1 MKKFFY
7 LSVFCASALAACTG
21 GAFTKTKDG
30 VEYKII
36 SKGEGKTVGYGNY
49 IQMHITQLYNNG
61 TKDTVLM
68 DTRDMMP
75 RIQILDSVNTPLTY
89 FTILSKMKKGDSL
102 VLRIL
107 TDTAFK
113 KNIQEMPPF
122 MKKGKYLYT
131 LVKMVNIFET
141 QEQADSA
148 NKAERFI
155 AKPIIYKKQL
165 EEIEKDLATKKQ
177 QADTDDKLIQE
188 YLTKNNI
195 KAHKTK
201 WGTYV
206 SITTEGTGEN
216 LTTDNIAILNYTG
229 RTLDSGKVFDS
240 NTDPKFKHTEP
251 LEVNLGEFGG
261 IILGFP
267 DALLQMKKGTK
278 ATVFI
283 PSVLAYGANGR
294 EPSIKANDILI
305 FDMDVT
311 NATTEEEA
319 IAKQQAMQD
328 KMIEEQKR
336 VTDSLQKASKK

>member
-7 LSVFCASALAACTG
+7 LSVFCVLALAACTG
-21 GAFTKTKDG
+21 SFTRTKDG

-49 IQMHITQLYNNG
+49 IQMHIKQLYNNG

-89 FTILSKMKKGDSL
+89 YTILSKMKKGDSL
-102 VLRIL
+102 VLKIL
-107 TDTAFK
+107 TDSAFK
-113 KNIQEMPPF
+113 KNMQEMPPF

-131 LVKMVNIFET
+131 LVKLVNIFET
-141 QEQADSA
+141 QDQADSA
-148 NKAERFI
+148 NKAERVL
-155 AKPIIYKKQL
+155 AKPVMYKKQL
-165 EEIEKDLATKKQ
+165 EEIEKDLASKKQ
-177 QADTDDKLIQE
+177 QADKDDKLIQD

-195 KAHKTK
+195 KAQKTK
-201 WGTYV
+201 WGTY
-206 SITTEGTGEN
+206 ITITSEGTGEKLN
-216 LTTDNIAILNYTG
+216 TDNIAILNYSG

-240 NTDPKFKHTEP
+240 NTDPKFQHVEP

-278 ATVFI
+278 ATVYI
-283 PSVLAYGANGR
+283 PSVLAYGTSGKGA
-294 EPSIKANDILI
+294 EIKPNDILI

-311 NATTEEEA
+311 DVTTEEQA

-336 VTDSLQKASKK
+336 INDSLQNASKK

>member
-7 LSVFCASALAACTG
+7 LSVFCVLALAACTG
-21 GAFTKTKDG
+21 SFTRTKDG

-49 IQMHITQLYNNG
+49 IQMHIKQLYNNG

-89 FTILSKMKKGDSL
+89 YTILSKMKKGDSL
-102 VLRIL
+102 VLKIL
-107 TDTAFK
+107 TDSAFK
-113 KNIQEMPPF
+113 KNMQEMPPF

-131 LVKMVNIFET
+131 LVKLVNIFET
-141 QEQADSA
+141 QDQADSA
-148 NKAERFI
+148 NKAERVL
-155 AKPIIYKKQL
+155 AKPVMYKKQL
-165 EEIEKDLATKKQ
+165 EEIEKDLASKKQ
-177 QADTDDKLIQE
+177 QADKDYKLIQD

-195 KAHKTK
+195 KAQKTK
-201 WGTYV
+201 WGTY
-206 SITTEGTGEN
+206 ITITSEGTGEKLN
-216 LTTDNIAILNYTG
+216 TDNIAILNYSG

-240 NTDPKFKHTEP
+240 NTDPKFQHVEP

-278 ATVFI
+278 ATVYI
-283 PSVLAYGANGR
+283 PSVLAYGTSGKGA
-294 EPSIKANDILI
+294 EIKPNDILI

-311 NATTEEEA
+311 DVTTEEQA

-336 VTDSLQKASKK
+336 INDSLQNASKK

>member
-7 LSVFCASALAACTG
+7 LSVFCVSALAACTG
-21 GAFTKTKDG
+21 SFTRTKEG

-49 IQMHITQLYNNG
+49 IQMHIKQLYNNG
-61 TKDTVLM
+61 TKDTILL

-75 RIQILDSVNTPLTY
+75 RIQILDSVNTPLAY
-89 FTILSKMKKGDSL
+89 YTILSKMKKGDSL

-107 TDTAFK
+107 TDSAFK
-113 KNIQEMPPF
+113 KNMQEMPPF

-141 QEQADSA
+141 QDQADSA
-148 NKAERFI
+148 NKAERI
-155 AKPIIYKKQL
+155 MAKPVIYKKQL
-165 EEIEKDLATKKQ
+165 EDIEKDLASKKQ
-177 QADTDDKLIQE
+177 QVEADDKLIQD

-195 KAHKTK
+195 KAQKTK
-201 WGTYV
+201 WGTYI
-206 SITTEGTGEN
+206 SITSEGTGEKLN
-216 LTTDNIAILNYTG
+216 TDNVAILNYTG

-240 NTDPKFKHTEP
+240 NTDPKFQHTQP
-251 LEVNLGEFGG
+251 LDVNLGQFGG

-278 ATVFI
+278 ATVYI
-283 PSVLAYGANGR
+283 PSVLAYGTSGKG
-294 EPSIKANDILI
+294 ELIKPNDILI
-305 FDMDVT
+305 FDMEVTDV
-311 NATTEEEA
+311 TTEEEA

-328 KMIEEQKR
+328 RMIEEQKR
-336 VTDSLQKASKK
+336 TADSLQNASKK